1 MESSPMR
8 IAILTISDACSRGER
23 KDESGD
29 AIASWITG
37 RKATL
42 AARALVP
49 DETVEIVRTLT
60 GWCDNDQAD
69 LVITTGGT
77 GLAPRDVT
85 PEATRIVIEREA
97 PGIAEELRRHGMA
110 STKYSMISRG
120 AAGIRNKT
128 LIVNLPGSPKGVEDG
143 VKVLEQIADHAVK
156 LIRGEATS
164 HQPSNPPT
172 HQPTA

>member
-1 MESSPMR
+1 MR

-29 AIASWITG
+29 VIASWISN

-42 AARALVP
+42 AARKLIP
-49 DETVEIVRTLT
+49 DENVEIVRALT
-60 GWCDNDQAD
+60 SWCDNDEAD

-77 GLAPRDVT
+77 GLSPRDVT

-120 AAGIRNKT
+120 VAGVRNRT

-143 VKVLEQIADHAVK
+143 LKVIDQIADHAVK

-164 HQPSNPPT
+164 HRPTDAPT
-172 HQPTA
+172 HRPTG

>member
-1 MESSPMR
+1 MR
-8 IAILTISDACSRGER
+8 VAILTISDACSRGER

-29 AIASWITG
+29 VIASWVSA

-42 AARALVP
+42 ASRKLIP
-49 DETVEIVRTLT
+49 DETVEIVRALT
-60 GWCDNDQAD
+60 GWCDDDEAD

-120 AAGIRNKT
+120 VAGVRNKT
-128 LIVNLPGSPKGVEDG
+128 LIVNLPGSPKAVEDG
-143 VKVLEQIADHAVK
+143 LKVIEQIADHAMK
-156 LIRGEATS
+156 LIRGEPTS
-164 HQPSNPPT
+164 HTSGNPPIR
-172 HQPTA
+172 QSADSQ

>member
-1 MESSPMR
+1 MR
-8 IAILTISDACSRGER
+8 VAILTISDACSRGER
-23 KDESGD
+23 ADASGD
-29 AIASWITG
+29 TIASWVAG
-37 RKATL
+37 RNYVL

-49 DETVEIVRTLT
+49 DETVEIVRPLLQ
-60 GWCDNDQAD
+60 WCENDEAD

-85 PEATRIVIEREA
+85 PEATRLIIEREA

-120 AAGIRNKT
+120 VAGIRNRT
-128 LIVNLPGSPKGVEDG
+128 LIVNLPGSPKAVEDG
-143 VKVLEQIADHAVK
+143 LKVVEQIAEHAIK

-164 HQPSNPPT
+164 HQPTNPPT
-172 HQPTA
+172 HQPTRA

>member
-1 MESSPMR
+1 MR

-29 AIASWITG
+29 IIASWAAG
-37 RKATL
+37 RKATV
-42 AARALVP
+42 AARSLVP
-49 DETVEIVRTLT
+49 DETLDIVRTLT
-60 GWCDNDQAD
+60 AWCDNDEAD

-77 GLAPRDVT
+77 GVAPRDIT
-85 PEATRIVIEREA
+85 PEATRVVIEREA

-120 AAGIRNKT
+120 VAGVRNKT

-143 VKVLEQIADHAVK
+143 LKVIDQIADHAVK
-156 LIRGEATS
+156 LIRGEPTDHGSA
-164 HQPSNPPT
+164 NPK
-172 HQPTA
+172 

>member
-1 MESSPMR
+1 MR

-29 AIASWITG
+29 VIASWVAG
-37 RKATL
+37 RNATL

-49 DETVEIVRTLT
+49 DENIEIVRTLVS
-60 GWCDNDQAD
+60 WCDNDEAD

-77 GLAPRDVT
+77 GLSPRDVT

-120 AAGIRNKT
+120 VAGVRNRT

-143 VKVLEQIADHAVK
+143 LKVIEQIADHAVK
-156 LIRGEATS
+156 LIRDEPTS
-164 HQPSNPPT
+164 HQSADPPIRRFANPS
-172 HQPTA
+172 

>member
-1 MESSPMR
+1 MR
-8 IAILTISDACSRGER
+8 IAILTISDACARGER

-29 AIASWITG
+29 VIASWVAG

-42 AARALVP
+42 AARSLVA
-49 DETVEIVRTLT
+49 DETVDIARAIIA
-60 GWCDNDQAD
+60 WCDKDDAD

-85 PEATRIVIEREA
+85 PEATRAVIEREA
-97 PGIAEELRRHGMA
+97 PGIAEELRRHGSV

-120 AAGIRNKT
+120 VAGVRNRT

-143 VKVLEQIADHAVK
+143 LKVIEQIADHAVK
-156 LIRGEATS
+156 LIRGEQTS
-164 HQPSNPPT
+164 HETGRPQPAT
-172 HQPTA
+172 

>member
-1 MESSPMR
+1 MR

-29 AIASWITG
+29 VIASWVTG

-42 AARALVP
+42 AARSLVP
-49 DETVEIVRTLT
+49 DENIEIVRTLT
-60 GWCDNDQAD
+60 AWCDNDEAD

-77 GLAPRDVT
+77 GLAQRDVT

-120 AAGIRNKT
+120 VAGVRNKT

-143 VKVLEQIADHAVK
+143 LKVIEQIADHAVK
-156 LIRGEATS
+156 LIRGEPTS
-164 HQPSNPPT
+164 H
-172 HQPTA
+172 

>member
-1 MESSPMR
+1 MR

-29 AIASWITG
+29 VIASWVSG

-42 AARALVP
+42 AERTLIP
-49 DETVEIVRTLT
+49 DENVEIIRTLT
-60 GWCDNDQAD
+60 QWCDNDEAD

-77 GLAPRDVT
+77 GLSPRDVT

-120 AAGIRNKT
+120 VAGVRNKT

-143 VKVLEQIADHAVK
+143 LKVIDQIAEHAVK
-156 LIRGEATS
+156 LIRGESTS
-164 HQPSNPPT
+164 HK
-172 HQPTA
+172 A

>member
-1 MESSPMR
+1 MR

-29 AIASWITG
+29 TIASWAAG

-42 AARALVP
+42 AARALVA
-49 DETVEIVRTLT
+49 DETVDIVRALT
-60 GWCDNDQAD
+60 RWCDDDEAD

-85 PEATRIVIEREA
+85 PEATRTIIEREA

-120 AAGIRNKT
+120 VAGVRNRT
-128 LIVNLPGSPKGVEDG
+128 LIVNLPGSPKAVEDG
-143 VKVLEQIADHAVK
+143 LKVVEQIAEHAIK
-156 LIRGEATS
+156 LIRG
-164 HQPSNPPT
+164 
-172 HQPTA
+172 QPTAHESADPSARQPANPQ

>member
-1 MESSPMR
+1 MR
-8 IAILTISDACSRGER
+8 VAILTISDACSRGER

-29 AIASWITG
+29 VIASWVAG

-42 AARALVP
+42 AARSLVP
-49 DETVEIVRTLT
+49 DETLDIVRALT
-60 GWCDNDQAD
+60 AWCDKDEAD

-85 PEATRIVIEREA
+85 PEATRTIIEREA

-120 AAGIRNKT
+120 VAGVRNKT

-143 VKVLEQIADHAVK
+143 LRVVEQIADHAIK
-156 LIRGEATS
+156 LIRGEPTS
-164 HQPSNPPT
+164 HSNSPT
-172 HQPTA
+172 P